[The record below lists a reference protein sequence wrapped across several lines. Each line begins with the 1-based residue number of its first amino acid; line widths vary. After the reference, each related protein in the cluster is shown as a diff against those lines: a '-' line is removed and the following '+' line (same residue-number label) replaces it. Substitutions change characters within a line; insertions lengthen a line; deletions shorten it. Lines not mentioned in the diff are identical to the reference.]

1 MTGRPTLHASAA
13 LYDGRGV
20 LVRGAS
26 GAGKSRL
33 VLDLLDDATARGR
46 DAALIADDRVEV
58 AAHHGRVVARAPE
71 TIAGQ
76 VELRGLG
83 IVRIAHETAGVV
95 ALVVDIEETQPPRM
109 PEEEARFV
117 EIAGIFVPC
126 LKLWREDSRGVV
138 RVRNALRALAKDP

>member
-1 MTGRPTLHASAA
+1 MTGRPTIHASAA
-13 LYDGRGV
+13 LYDGCGV

-58 AAHHGRVVARAPE
+58 TAHHGRVVARAPE
-71 TIAGQ
+71 TIAGR

-83 IVRIAHETAGVV
+83 IVRIGHETAAVV

-109 PEEEARFV
+109 PEEDARFV
-117 EIAGIFVPC
+117 EIAGVLLPC

-138 RVRNALRALAKDP
+138 RVRNALRALAKGS